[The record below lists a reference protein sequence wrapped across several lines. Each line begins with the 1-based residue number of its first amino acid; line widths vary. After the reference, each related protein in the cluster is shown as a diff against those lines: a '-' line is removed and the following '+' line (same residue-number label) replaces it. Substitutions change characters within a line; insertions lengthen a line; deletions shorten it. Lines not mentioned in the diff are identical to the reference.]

1 MGVPFLKRRGE
12 AAEKNEMKQKLRL
25 LKLQKVNSLM
35 GETFHQERKLSTY
48 RLYTYKGHVCRGSAE
63 GYPIHL
69 QREPSR
75 DCEESVK
82 KNDQKS
88 VVNFRTVYFLCFVNI
103 TCTFIGKK
111 LAFGQFSNWFIQ
123 CSWFC
128 KDECSYDVHK
138 FQKSSSFPHA
148 SLLFCFEMRIFF
160 WLLYLN
166 LCTY

>member
-1 MGVPFLKRRGE
+1 
-12 AAEKNEMKQKLRL
+12 
-25 LKLQKVNSLM
+25 M

-82 KNDQKS
+82 KNNQKC

-103 TCTFIGKK
+103 ICTIIGKK
-111 LAFGQFSNWFIQ
+111 LAFGQFSN
-123 CSWFC
+123 
-128 KDECSYDVHK
+128 
-138 FQKSSSFPHA
+138 
-148 SLLFCFEMRIFF
+148 
-160 WLLYLN
+160 
-166 LCTY
+166 

>member
-1 MGVPFLKRRGE
+1 ME
-12 AAEKNEMKQKLRL
+12 
-25 LKLQKVNSLM
+25 
-35 GETFHQERKLSTY
+35 ETFHQERKLSTY

-82 KNDQKS
+82 KNNQKC

-103 TCTFIGKK
+103 IGKK
-111 LAFGQFSNWFIQ
+111 LAFGQCSNWFIQ

-128 KDECSYDVHK
+128 KDEYSYEVHK
-138 FQKSSSFPHA
+138 FNYSSQKK
-148 SLLFCFEMRIFF
+148 LLISPCFVIF
-160 WLLYLN
+160 LLWNEYFFLATVFEFVYVLTALVFSNKNN
-166 LCTY
+166 LLRQ